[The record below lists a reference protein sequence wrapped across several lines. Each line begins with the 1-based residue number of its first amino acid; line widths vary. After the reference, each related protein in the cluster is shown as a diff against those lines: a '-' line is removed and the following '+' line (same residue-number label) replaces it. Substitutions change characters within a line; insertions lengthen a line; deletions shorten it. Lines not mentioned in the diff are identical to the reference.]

1 MKMGGEAPFSSMLRM
16 SNLVYSLGDL
26 RQIVLDHGANFNE
39 EMTEKEKKE
48 NNIVEFDTPALV
60 ITKKSTGRVF
70 QSTLLKHEVTADNVL
85 QFIKK
90 NRRYL
95 TNDDSGKI
103 IFDTSGMNTEPLPIE
118 KKLEALKGKFDADI
132 IEFDDDEANKGLK
145 SQLLYGIVVNRSDK
159 RITVVFRGSVNAR
172 DWLQNAKFTRKKTPE
187 ISEFA
192 DDDAKMHTG
201 FTNYLFSRLHKHDN
215 SKYEQIMD
223 VLEDVYTYKASGRDY
238 SDYDMFIT
246 GHSLGGAL
254 TQIMAFTLA
263 GSQRAREFLPAGKP
277 VTAMSYASPE
287 VGSKGYL
294 KKFNELE
301 KKGALRHIRVSNQGD
316 AVPIAFNTGTPW
328 AGFKQ
333 PGVNVHI
340 SPNKKAVVGHNTIQ
354 KFAINPL
361 KALERHS
368 PLSHRKHLFL
378 ENGLNDEILSK
389 SVEEIYAEHA
399 NL

>member
-1 MKMGGEAPFSSMLRM
+1 M
-16 SNLVYSLGDL
+16 
-26 RQIVLDHGANFNE
+26 
-39 EMTEKEKKE
+39 
-48 NNIVEFDTPALV
+48 
-60 ITKKSTGRVF
+60 
-70 QSTLLKHEVTADNVL
+70 
-85 QFIKK
+85 
-90 NRRYL
+90 
-95 TNDDSGKI
+95 
-103 IFDTSGMNTEPLPIE
+103 
-118 KKLEALKGKFDADI
+118 
-132 IEFDDDEANKGLK
+132 
-145 SQLLYGIVVNRSDK
+145 
-159 RITVVFRGSVNAR
+159 
-172 DWLQNAKFTRKKTPE
+172 
-187 ISEFA
+187 
-192 DDDAKMHTG
+192 G
-201 FTNYLFSRLHKHDN
+201 FTNYLFSRLHKNDN

-277 VTAMSYASPE
+277 ITAISYASPE
-287 VGSKGYL
+287 VGTKGYL

-316 AVPIAFNTGTPW
+316 AIPIVFNTGTPW

-340 SPNKKAVVGHNTIQ
+340 SPNKKAVVGHNKIQ

-378 ENGLNDEILSK
+378 ESGLNDEILSK